1 MLVKVLNNLVEIL
14 DNIGLYNS
22 AFTGK
27 EANCRCLDADFKK
40 NLKKTMEL
48 EVPES
53 QRENVKTWLH
63 LAIVSVSLTD
73 S

>member
-1 MLVKVLNNLVEIL
+1 MIFFCKSSTINAEHLLVKVLNNLVEIL

-40 NLKKTMEL
+40 N
-48 EVPES
+48 
-53 QRENVKTWLH
+53 
-63 LAIVSVSLTD
+63 
-73 S
+73 